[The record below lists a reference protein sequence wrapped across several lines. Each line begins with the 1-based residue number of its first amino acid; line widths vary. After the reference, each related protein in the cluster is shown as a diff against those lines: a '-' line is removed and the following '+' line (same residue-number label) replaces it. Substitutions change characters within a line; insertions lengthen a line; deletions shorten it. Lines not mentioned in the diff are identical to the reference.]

1 MTLPLPPTL
10 FPPLLLATDGSP
22 SARLAQRLLYPIA
35 QLLQSQT
42 TEETPGAEPT
52 LAHSALLIAVTV
64 QPRSPKRVDRFSRK
78 ANSVMVAT
86 ETAPPEVAEVA
97 TVTASTVTAHP
108 FPLSLEQLTAL
119 VQTDVPPG
127 LSLSLQV
134 RQGRPATEILNYARA
149 VQAGLIAVGHRGT
162 GGMRELLLGSVST
175 VIARYAFCSVLVAR
189 SSPPTE
195 PPGTPRLNHVLL
207 LVDGSLASRQAIAT
221 VLQLAPIGIERITLL
236 CVQSPI
242 GVNKNLFGAFGS
254 PTLSWQLNQ
263 SLQTAQKEQGEQL
276 LKRAKSALAG
286 VNLDIQTRMQTGDPA
301 PLICQVAQ
309 EQGADLIVLGSD
321 PTRRSLLSPL
331 QAPLQALR
339 PGRRHPEAESAKSYR
354 ALRNT
359 RLSVTEDYVIHY
371 APCPVLLCRTPIATQ
386 PKSPPVEAG

>member
-1 MTLPLPPTL
+1 MTPPLSPTL

-35 QLLQSQT
+35 QLLQSQSPVSV
-42 TEETPGAEPT
+42 EDAETPGEEIT
-52 LAHSALLIAVTV
+52 LLMAVTV
-64 QPRSPKRVDRFSRK
+64 QPRSSNRGDRLNRQPRQPPPPT
-78 ANSVMVAT
+78 AT
-86 ETAPPEVAEVA
+86 TDLTTTDVT
-97 TVTASTVTAHP
+97 TVTTSTTLTTHQA
-108 FPLSLEQLTAL
+108 PLSLEQLTAL
-119 VQTDVPPG
+119 VQTEVPAG
-127 LSLSLQV
+127 LSLSFQV

-149 VQAGLIAVGHRGT
+149 IQAGLIAVGHRGT

-189 SSPPTE
+189 GSQQTE
-195 PPGTPRLNHVLL
+195 PPATPSLNHVLL
-207 LVDGSLASRQAIAT
+207 LIDGSLASRQAIAT
-221 VLQLAPIGIERITLL
+221 VLQLVPIGIERVTLL

-276 LKRAKSALAG
+276 LKRAKAALAG
-286 VNLDIQTRMQTGDPA
+286 TNLDIQTRMQTGDPA

-309 EQGADLIVLGSD
+309 EQGANLIILGSD

-331 QAPLQALR
+331 QVLR
-339 PGRRHPEAESAKSYR
+339 PGKRQPEDGPTKSR
-354 ALRNT
+354 QALRNT

-371 APCPVLLCRTPIATQ
+371 APCPVLLCRTPRAAQTQ
-386 PKSPPVEAG
+386 GEVG

>member
-1 MTLPLPPTL
+1 MTLPLSPTL

-35 QLLQSQT
+35 QLLQSDPPK
-42 TEETPGAEPT
+42 ETAGTISDPEA
-52 LAHSALLIAVTV
+52 SALLIAVTV
-64 QPRSPKRVDRFSRK
+64 QPRSSKQVDRLSRK
-78 ANSVMVAT
+78 VTNVAIAT
-86 ETAPPEVAEVA
+86 ESVTTETT
-97 TVTASTVTAHP
+97 TVTTSTLTTHQTA
-108 FPLSLEQLTAL
+108 LSLEQLTTL
-119 VQTDVPPG
+119 VQADVPTG
-127 LSLSLQV
+127 LSLSFQV

-189 SSPPTE
+189 GSQSAELPIT
-195 PPGTPRLNHVLL
+195 PGFNHVLL

-221 VLQLAPIGIERITLL
+221 VLQLAPIGIERVTLL

-263 SLQTAQKEQGEQL
+263 SLQTAQKEQGEHL

-301 PLICQVAQ
+301 PSICQVAQ
-309 EQGADLIVLGSD
+309 EQGANLIILGSD

-331 QAPLQALR
+331 QALR
-339 PGRRHPEAESAKSYR
+339 PGRRNADGEAAKSRR
-354 ALRNT
+354 ALKNT

-371 APCPVLLCRTPIATQ
+371 APCPVLLCRTPDAAPAQ
-386 PKSPPVEAG
+386 PEAG

>member
-1 MTLPLPPTL
+1 MTPPLSPTL

-35 QLLQSQT
+35 QLLKAQV
-42 TEETPGAEPT
+42 TEDPTDAAPG
-52 LAHSALLIAVTV
+52 LDDSALLIAVTV
-64 QPRSPKRVDRFSRK
+64 QPRSSKRGDRFSRK
-78 ANSVMVAT
+78 VNSVAVAT
-86 ETAPPEVAEVA
+86 ETATPEVTTITPATVA
-97 TVTASTVTAHP
+97 TQPPTFA
-108 FPLSLEQLTAL
+108 LEQLTTL
-119 VQTDVPPG
+119 VEGDVPAG

-134 RQGRPATEILNYARA
+134 RQGRPATEILNYARTI
-149 VQAGLIAVGHRGT
+149 QAGLIAVGHRGT

-189 SSPPTE
+189 SSQPAELPI
-195 PPGTPRLNHVLL
+195 TPCLNHVLL

-221 VLQLAPIGIERITLL
+221 VLQLAPIGIERVTLL

-263 SLQTAQKEQGEQL
+263 SLQTAQKEQGEHL
-276 LKRAKSALAG
+276 LKRAKGALAG
-286 VNLDIQTRMQTGDPA
+286 IKLDIQTRMQTGDPA

-309 EQGADLIVLGSD
+309 EQGANLIILGSD

-331 QAPLQALR
+331 QVLR
-339 PGRRHPEAESAKSYR
+339 PGKRNLEGVPAKARRT
-354 ALRNT
+354 LRNT

-371 APCPVLLCRTPIATQ
+371 APCPVLLCRTPDAVQ
-386 PKSPPVEAG
+386 PQVDVG